1 MEYLTSEAAK
11 SYYRLSMGAAHY
23 GLVSLT
29 PTMVRLRALRSM
41 CAPGDPTCKVVE
53 EFLLENDFNVDDEWR
68 DDDEK
73 SKDEDSGVQAGSRE
87 SVIENRIDEFGN
99 QVAHL
104 WANASTGLAQWEF
117 HQSDPDFFPS
127 IPHGHFMGRRQPKL
141 DAYVGWIYRGAEQ
154 IGREPKKKIIA
165 LWNDTTFRDF
175 ARVP

>member
-1 MEYLTSEAAK
+1 M
-11 SYYRLSMGAAHY
+11 
-23 GLVSLT
+23 
-29 PTMVRLRALRSM
+29 RAWRS
-41 CAPGDPTCKVVE
+41 TCKVVE

-175 ARVP
+175 ARVAIEYYIEHFPNYCWRVADPRRLPRRRRK